1 MFHLGCVNELDLM
14 SHQHTGHKEK
24 EPQLKVSSKRPEK
37 FGGGGGGLIQKTRE
51 VWGGGVDGQ
60 TCDPWMGSIAP
71 DPQCSLQPDTLMFL
85 WCSSTLFLL
94 KTFVHYDCLSWC
106 NDNDRYSKS

>member
-37 FGGGGGGLIQKTRE
+37 FGGGGGGGVSSKRPE
-51 VWGGGVDGQ
+51 KFGGGG
-60 TCDPWMGSIAP
+60 
-71 DPQCSLQPDTLMFL
+71 
-85 WCSSTLFLL
+85 
-94 KTFVHYDCLSWC
+94 
-106 NDNDRYSKS
+106 